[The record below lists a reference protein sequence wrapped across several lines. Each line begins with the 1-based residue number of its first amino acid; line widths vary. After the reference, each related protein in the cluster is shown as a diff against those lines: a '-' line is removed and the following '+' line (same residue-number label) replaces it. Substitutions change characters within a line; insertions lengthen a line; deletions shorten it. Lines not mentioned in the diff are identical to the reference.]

1 MPQPNFVPV
10 RPSVSRS
17 TQSSGVSAL
26 SETER
31 DLPLTVKVIGGIGRA
46 PREKCVPKTVG
57 VAGKG
62 EGGRVL
68 SSAPC
73 RTLPPSPFP
82 VPGPDHLRA
91 TPRSLLRHDGRG
103 RRHHRR
109 RDLPN
114 PRGRGGA
121 GGVAWAGARGL
132 DRGWGDC
139 PDRRLLLRGA
149 GPAPPARRWR
159 GRVPA

>member
-1 MPQPNFVPV
+1 MPQPNFVPG

-17 TQSSGVSAL
+17 TQSNGVSAL

-46 PREKCVPKTVG
+46 PREKCVPKTARA
-57 VAGKG
+57 AGKG

-82 VPGPDHLRA
+82 VPR
-91 TPRSLLRHDGRG
+91 RSEE
-103 RRHHRR
+103 RRVGKEDRSR
-109 RDLPN
+109 W
-114 PRGRGGA
+114 
-121 GGVAWAGARGL
+121 WA
-132 DRGWGDC
+132 D
-139 PDRRLLLRGA
+139 
-149 GPAPPARRWR
+149 
-159 GRVPA
+159 

>member
-10 RPSVSRS
+10 RPGVSRS

-31 DLPLTVKVIGGIGRA
+31 DLPLTGKVIGGIGRA

-62 EGGRVL
+62 EGGRLL

-73 RTLPPSPFP
+73 RTLPPSPSP
-82 VPGPDHLRA
+82 APAPAHLR
-91 TPRSLLRHDGRG
+91 TTRRSLLPPAGGDRRHPRRG
-103 RRHHRR
+103 R
-109 RDLPN
+109 L
-114 PRGRGGA
+114 
-121 GGVAWAGARGL
+121 
-132 DRGWGDC
+132 
-139 PDRRLLLRGA
+139 
-149 GPAPPARRWR
+149 
-159 GRVPA
+159 